1 MQKKSL
7 VLLLMATFCMAS
19 CGGNNNSAS
28 DSSGVSGSVSDT
40 SAPVVVENAA
50 NGAYSFVAS
59 SYEERT
65 KILGTL
71 EKYAVDNY
79 LTGIT
84 LYEDGGYVMYDPAI
98 KKGTNT
104 YIPGYGFGI
113 LSEGEITEDLAKETN
128 PDWKRYYHQ
137 YETEDPGTLNYMN
150 DKGSV
155 VGGYVGYFSSS
166 YFDTK
171 MNETKDGYEWY
182 GLLSKDDRPVA
193 LNADES
199 GLATQYRIEVKTGSE
214 FKYGTAS
221 SKFSA
226 YNGREVA
233 LEDYLTPYKILYTK
247 AYGMERGSENLS
259 GAGSIKG
266 MQAYYNATENGRDD
280 EAFKNVG
287 VKTSTEN
294 GKNYLTIEF
303 NLPTS
308 QFYAMYYISSSFL
321 TSPVPEQFIK
331 DLGNGSFDE
340 GVKVYG
346 NFSSDLNLSPVDT
359 VLSTGP
365 YMVEKWDPDKEFVF
379 KKNPNFDA
387 GDRYKI
393 AGVHVN
399 ILPAAKT
406 DPLAAFNQFM
416 EGYLHA
422 TSIPVTK
429 LAEYKTDE
437 RTTTTLGSS
446 TTKFNLNTCTKEEWE
461 ELFGVNGLVAP
472 TQNESEYWDVKP
484 IMSNRDFIRGLS
496 YAINRQEIADKI
508 GLTPSVNYFGSAYMS
523 NPEEGISYNSTQE
536 HKDAIADLLE
546 GTDEYGFSENR
557 AKAAFKKACDD
568 LIASGVY
575 QAGDNIELEVVYMSE
590 NNVTN
595 YGADVEKYWSD
606 AFNNCGGGLTI
617 SFKHFIPSNWQDVYY
632 KKMMVGQYDI
642 GLGGIEG
649 NTLNPLNFLEV
660 LKSDNSSGFTL
671 NWGLDTNVC
680 TEDLTYLG
688 KHWSFDALWQA
699 ADQGAYVENG
709 CVVSNYDVLSIPVA
723 VANADGSYT
732 VTASV
737 KTINIE
743 DVETSFLQGV
753 IFDYTSNDD
762 YDEDA
767 LELVSIDA
775 DGVVTLKI
783 SKELADKYKAFIAAN
798 PGAEAN
804 LGIDFYFSST
814 VCGIES
820 SPLITMPFAFPE

>member
-1 MQKKSL
+1 MKKKSL
-7 VLLLMATFCMAS
+7 LLLLMAAFCMTG
-19 CGGNNNSAS
+19 CGEKTNNSSSASVGSQS
-28 DSSGVSGSVSDT
+28 DSSS
-40 SAPVVVENAA
+40 SAPIVVTPA

-65 KILGTL
+65 KILGVL

-84 LYEDGGYVMYDPAI
+84 LYEDGGYVMYDPAV

-113 LSEGEITEDLAKETN
+113 LSEGEITQDLKQETN
-128 PDWKRYYHQ
+128 PSWKRYYHQ
-137 YETEDPGTLNYMN
+137 YETEDPNTLNYMN

-199 GLATQYRIEVKTGSE
+199 GLATRYRIEVKTGSE

-221 SKFSA
+221 SKFAS

-233 LEDYLTPYKILYTK
+233 LDDYLTPYKILYTK
-247 AYGMERGSENLS
+247 AYGMERGADNLS
-259 GAGSIKG
+259 GSGSLKG
-266 MQAYYNATENGRDD
+266 LQTYYNASESGFNAEEFAKIGID
-280 EAFKNVG
+280 A
-287 VKTSTEN
+287 STEN
-294 GKNYLTIEF
+294 GKNYLTFEF
-303 NLPTS
+303 NLPTN

-340 GVKVYG
+340 GVKVYA
-346 NFSSDLNLSPVDT
+346 NFSSDLTLSPVDT
-359 VLSTGP
+359 TLSTGP
-365 YMVEKWDPDKEFVF
+365 YMVEKWDPGKEFVF
-379 KKNPNFDA
+379 KRNPNFVADN
-387 GDRYKI
+387 RYKI
-393 AGVHVN
+393 AGIHVK

-406 DPLAAFNQFM
+406 DPLAAFNQFL

-422 TSIPVTK
+422 SSIPVAE

-461 ELFGVNGLVAP
+461 KLFGVNGSVAQAQS
-472 TQNESEYWDVKP
+472 TSGYWAVKP
-484 IMSNRDFIRGLS
+484 IMSNRDFVRGLS
-496 YAINRQEIADKI
+496 YAINRKQIADKI
-508 GLTPSVNYFGSAYMS
+508 GLTPSINYFGSSYMS
-523 NPEEGISYNSTQE
+523 NPEVGISYNSTQE
-536 HKDAIADLLE
+536 HKDAIKDLLE
-546 GTDEYGFSENR
+546 GTDEYGYSENR

-568 LIASGVY
+568 LIASGAY
-575 QAGDNIELEVVYMSE
+575 KKGDNIELEVVYMSQ

-595 YGADVEKYWSD
+595 FGADVEKYWSD
-606 AFNNCGGGLTI
+606 AFNSCGGGLTL
-617 SFKHFIPSNWQDVYY
+617 SFKHFIPDNWQDVYF
-632 KKMMVGQYDI
+632 KKMMIGQYDI
-642 GLGGIEG
+642 GFGGIEG
-649 NTLNPLNFLEV
+649 NPLNPLNFLEV
-660 LKSDNSSGFTL
+660 LKSDNSSTFTL

-680 TEDLTYLG
+680 TDEIEYQG
-688 KHWSFDALWQA
+688 HNWSFDALWQA
-699 ADQGAYVENG
+699 ADQGAYVEDG
-709 CVVSNYDVLSIPVA
+709 CVVSNYDVLSAPVA

-732 VTASV
+732 VTATV

-743 DVETSFLQGV
+743 NVSTEFLQGV
-753 IFDYTSNDD
+753 IFDYATGDD
-762 YDEDA
+762 YDEDV
-767 LELVSIDA
+767 LELVSNEN
-775 DGVVTLKI
+775 GVVTLKI
-783 SKELADKYKAFIAAN
+783 SKELADKYKDFIAEN

-814 VCGIES
+814 VCGIS
-820 SPLITMPFAFPE
+820 NMPLITMPFAFPE